1 MKEYRE
7 IFFSSFHVL
16 NVSLILAFYKSSE
29 SFKAGDK
36 KKPIVGLE
44 RPFLILHRKRDTF
57 FRVK

>member
-7 IFFSSFHVL
+7 ICFSSFHVL
-16 NVSLILAFYKSSE
+16 NVSLILAFYKSSK

-44 RPFLILHRKRDTF
+44 RPFFYIEKKIPLSE
-57 FRVK
+57 

>member
-1 MKEYRE
+1 MKIEKYV
-7 IFFSSFHVL
+7 FSSFHVL

-36 KKPIVGLE
+36 RTIVSLE
-44 RPFLILHRKRDTF
+44 RPFLILHRKKDTS